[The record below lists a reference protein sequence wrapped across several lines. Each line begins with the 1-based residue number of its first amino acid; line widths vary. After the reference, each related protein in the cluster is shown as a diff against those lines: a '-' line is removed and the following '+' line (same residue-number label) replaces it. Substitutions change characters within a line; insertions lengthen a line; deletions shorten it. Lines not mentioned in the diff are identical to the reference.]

1 MSYDP
6 DWANGDAQ
14 GRLTGGSHRIR
25 LCDGEEIAAA
35 LARRRRLSY
44 HEPCDFS
51 GELHAGAHVRAAT
64 LRGEDACNFRHQ
76 LAEEVLDPDPG
87 GLGGTPPSPTAMAW
101 LWPVAGDDENKVLV
115 SGAGGVGAGEVGLF
129 QKLNGTASWTDP
141 QLQAGATAVRA
152 VHWNELRAGIE
163 YVRRGRWEMPVYFSA
178 GIFSVMPNTPWYG
191 EAIANNGTDELRSIG
206 FARLRT
212 ADTPP
217 WGIVNATVRGDSSLA
232 LTADTDC
239 TVDVYQC
246 LRPIQYVY
254 DPPTWNEY
262 DPSESLSWQQA
273 GGLGSS
279 DATYIGQLSLTAD
292 VAGELSNA
300 ALTAALQAMVDG
312 GEQNFLVRRSD
323 TDTETI
329 GITGQLT
336 IAFDLDTPPN

>member
-14 GRLTGGSHRIR
+14 GRLSGGSHRIR
-25 LCDGEEIAAA
+25 VCDGEEIAAA
-35 LARRRRLSY
+35 LVRRRRLSY

-51 GELHAGAHVRAAT
+51 DELQAGAHVRAAT
-64 LRGEDACNFRHQ
+64 LQGEDACNFRHQ
-76 LAEEVLDPDPG
+76 LAEEVLDPEVG
-87 GLGGTPPSPTAMAW
+87 SLGGTPPSPTAMAW

-163 YVRRGRWEMPVYFSA
+163 SVRRGRWEMPVYFSA
-178 GIFSVMPNTPWYG
+178 GLFSVMPNTPWYG
-191 EAIANNGTDELRSIG
+191 EAIGNNGTDELRSIG

-217 WGIVNATVRGDSSLA
+217 WGIVSATVRGESALA

-239 TVDVYQC
+239 SVQVYRC
-246 LRPIQYVY
+246 LRPLAFEA
-254 DPPTWNEY
+254 DPPTWQEY
-262 DPSESLSWQQA
+262 DPSESLAWA
-273 GGLGSS
+273 TPGGLGGA
-279 DATYIGQLSLTAD
+279 DATLLGELTLTAD
-292 VAGELSNA
+292 EPGSLSCA

-323 TDTETI
+323 SGAETI
-329 GITGQLT
+329 GVTGQLT
-336 IAFDLDTPPN
+336 VAFDLDTPPN